1 MPEDRDEGRCFG
13 QHRRDAFGA
22 DHSHHTRPTPH
33 QPHQGQSQRHEDPV
47 HQQSAARQPPGGAG
61 LLFVDGVA
69 KAATGFVLHEVIVA
83 ISYNGA
89 MQTLVMPP
97 GPAAGFD
104 LGGSDESLAR
114 LVRYFSEFGDIYRVF
129 APARGVYNYVI
140 NHPDDIKRVLLS
152 NHRNYTKGEG
162 MDRVKILLGNGIMTS
177 EGDFWRR
184 QRRMMQPSF
193 HRRVID
199 QFSDL
204 IGEVNAGF
212 AARWAQQAARGEAI
226 NVSDDA
232 SELTLQIV
240 LRSIF
245 GTDLDRL
252 ESQLGANPF
261 DVVAKEQNRDLKFAF
276 RFRSLTKLVAEL
288 IGRRRREPEQHFD
301 FLSMLMASR
310 DRDTDEGMSEK
321 ELIDEVLTLIV
332 AGHETTAAALTW
344 TWYLIS
350 QHPDA
355 QARLQA
361 EADRMPGDGT
371 LGLDAA
377 ESLAF
382 THQVLQEA
390 LRLYPPGWL
399 ITRRT
404 IEADELG
411 GYPIAPRTDVFISP
425 YMLHRHPAFWSEP
438 EEFRPERF
446 AGADAAERHRFS
458 YIPFAVGPRHCIG
471 ENIAMFE
478 MLVHVQ
484 AMSRRFHLTRAG
496 SEPIELEAQINLRP
510 RSNLMM
516 RVKAR

>member
-1 MPEDRDEGRCFG
+1 
-13 QHRRDAFGA
+13 
-22 DHSHHTRPTPH
+22 
-33 QPHQGQSQRHEDPV
+33 
-47 HQQSAARQPPGGAG
+47 
-61 LLFVDGVA
+61 
-69 KAATGFVLHEVIVA
+69 
-83 ISYNGA
+83 
-89 MQTLVMPP
+89 MQTPALPP
-97 GPAAGFD
+97 GPAEGFD

-114 LVRYFSEFGDIYRVF
+114 LRRYFAEFGDIYRVF
-129 APARGVYNYVI
+129 APSRGVYNYVI

-199 QFSDL
+199 QFSRL
-204 IGEVNAGF
+204 IREVNDKF
-212 AARWAQQAARGEAI
+212 IARWEQKAARGEPV
-226 NVSDDA
+226 NMSDDA
-232 SELTLQIV
+232 SELTLEIV
-240 LRSIF
+240 LGSIF
-245 GTDLDRL
+245 GSDLARL
-252 ESQLGANPF
+252 ETQFGANPF
-261 DVVAKEQNRDLKFAF
+261 EVVAKEQNRDLKFAF
-276 RFRSLTKLVAEL
+276 RFRSLTKLVQEL
-288 IGRRRREPEQHFD
+288 ITRRRQTSEEHFD
-301 FLSMLMASR
+301 FLSMLMATR
-310 DRDTDEGMSEK
+310 DRETDQPMSDK

-350 QHPDA
+350 QHPEA
-355 QARLQA
+355 QAQLQA
-361 EADRMPGDGT
+361 EADRAGDDQT

-404 IEADELG
+404 LEADELG
-411 GYPIAPRTDVFISP
+411 GFPIAPRTDVFISP

-446 AGADAAERHRFS
+446 AGADAEERHRFA

-478 MLVHVQ
+478 MLVHVH
-484 AMSRRFHLTRAG
+484 AMSRRFRLTRAG
-496 SEPIELEAQINLRP
+496 NEPIELEAQINLRP

-516 RVKAR
+516 TVEAR

>member
-1 MPEDRDEGRCFG
+1 
-13 QHRRDAFGA
+13 
-22 DHSHHTRPTPH
+22 
-33 QPHQGQSQRHEDPV
+33 
-47 HQQSAARQPPGGAG
+47 
-61 LLFVDGVA
+61 
-69 KAATGFVLHEVIVA
+69 
-83 ISYNGA
+83 
-89 MQTLVMPP
+89 MQTLSLPP
-97 GPAAGFD
+97 GPAEGFD

-114 LVRYFSEFGDIYRVF
+114 LRRYFAEFGDIYRVF

-199 QFSDL
+199 QFSVL
-204 IGEVNAGF
+204 IREVNDKF
-212 AARWAQQAARGEAI
+212 AARWADKAARAEPV

-232 SELTLQIV
+232 SELTLEIV

-245 GTDLDRL
+245 GSDLKRL
-252 ESQLGANPF
+252 ETEFGANPF
-261 DVVAKEQNRDLKFAF
+261 EVVAKEQNRDLKFAF

-288 IGRRRREPEQHFD
+288 INRRRREPSEHFD
-301 FLSMLMASR
+301 FLSMLMATR
-310 DRDTDEGMSEK
+310 DRETGAAMSDK

-344 TWYLIS
+344 TWYLIG
-350 QHPDA
+350 QHPETA
-355 QARLQA
+355 EALRA
-361 EADRMPGDGT
+361 EADRTGAGET

-377 ESLAF
+377 EGLHF

-404 IEADELG
+404 LEADQLG
-411 GYPIAPRTDVFISP
+411 GYPIAARTDVFISP

-478 MLVHVQ
+478 MLVHVH
-484 AMSRRFHLTRAG
+484 AMSRRFRLTRAG
-496 SEPIELEAQINLRP
+496 NEPIELEAQINLRP

-516 RVKAR
+516 KVEER

>member
-1 MPEDRDEGRCFG
+1 M
-13 QHRRDAFGA
+13 
-22 DHSHHTRPTPH
+22 
-33 QPHQGQSQRHEDPV
+33 QSI
-47 HQQSAARQPPGGAG
+47 A
-61 LLFVDGVA
+61 L
-69 KAATGFVLHEVIVA
+69 
-83 ISYNGA
+83 
-89 MQTLVMPP
+89 PP
-97 GPAAGFD
+97 GPAEGFD

-114 LVRYFSEFGDIYRVF
+114 LRRYFAQYGDCYRVF
-129 APARGVYNYVI
+129 APGRGVYNYVI

-199 QFSDL
+199 QFSAL
-204 IGEVNAGF
+204 IREVNDKF
-212 AARWAQQAARGEAI
+212 AARWAEKAARGEAI
-226 NVSDDA
+226 NLSDDT
-232 SELTLQIV
+232 SELTLEIV

-245 GTDLDRL
+245 GSDLERL
-252 ESQLGANPF
+252 EKQFGANPF
-261 DVVAKEQNRDLKFAF
+261 EVVAKEQNRDLKFAF

-288 IGRRRREPEQHFD
+288 INRRRQTPEEHFD
-301 FLSMLMASR
+301 FLEMLMASR
-310 DRDTDEGMSEK
+310 DRETDQPMSDK

-344 TWYLIS
+344 TWYLIGR
-350 QHPDA
+350 HPQTA
-355 QARLQA
+355 ERLQA
-361 EADRMPGDGT
+361 EADRTSPDQT

-377 ESLAF
+377 ESLRF

-404 IEADELG
+404 LEADELG
-411 GYPIAPRTDVFISP
+411 GFAIPARTDVFISP

-446 AGADAAERHRFS
+446 AGADAEERHRFS

-478 MLVHVQ
+478 MLVHVHT
-484 AMSRRFHLTRAG
+484 MSRRFRLTRAG
-496 SEPIELEAQINLRP
+496 DEPIELEAQINLRP
-510 RSNLMM
+510 RSSLMM
-516 RVKAR
+516 TVETR

>member
-1 MPEDRDEGRCFG
+1 
-13 QHRRDAFGA
+13 
-22 DHSHHTRPTPH
+22 
-33 QPHQGQSQRHEDPV
+33 
-47 HQQSAARQPPGGAG
+47 
-61 LLFVDGVA
+61 
-69 KAATGFVLHEVIVA
+69 
-83 ISYNGA
+83 
-89 MQTLVMPP
+89 MQTPVLPP
-97 GPAAGFD
+97 GPTEGFD

-114 LVRYFSEFGDIYRVF
+114 LRRYFKEYGDLYRVF
-129 APARGVYNYVI
+129 APGRGVYNYVI

-199 QFSDL
+199 QFSLL
-204 IGEVNAGF
+204 IRDVNDKF
-212 AARWAQQAARGEAI
+212 AARWADKAARGEAV
-226 NVSDDA
+226 NMSDDA
-232 SELTLQIV
+232 SELTLEIV

-245 GTDLDRL
+245 GSDLARL
-252 ESQLGANPF
+252 EAQFGANPF
-261 DVVAKEQNRDLKFAF
+261 EVVAKEQNRDLKFAF

-288 IGRRRREPEQHFD
+288 INRRRQTSEEHFD
-301 FLSMLMASR
+301 FLSMLMATR
-310 DRDTDEGMSEK
+310 DRESGAAMSDK

-344 TWYLIS
+344 TWYLVS
-350 QHPDA
+350 QHPETA
-355 QARLQA
+355 ERLQA
-361 EADRMPGDGT
+361 EADRTAAGQT

-377 ESLAF
+377 EALQF
-382 THQVLQEA
+382 THQVLQES

-404 IEADELG
+404 LEADELG
-411 GYPIAPRTDVFISP
+411 GFPIAPRTDVFISP
-425 YMLHRHPAFWSEP
+425 YMLHRHPAYWSEP

-446 AGADAAERHRFS
+446 AGADAEERHRFS

-478 MLVHVQ
+478 MLVHVH
-484 AMSRRFHLTRAG
+484 AMSRRFRLTRA
-496 SEPIELEAQINLRP
+496 SNEPIELEAQINLRP

-516 RVKAR
+516 MVEAR

>member
-1 MPEDRDEGRCFG
+1 
-13 QHRRDAFGA
+13 
-22 DHSHHTRPTPH
+22 
-33 QPHQGQSQRHEDPV
+33 
-47 HQQSAARQPPGGAG
+47 
-61 LLFVDGVA
+61 
-69 KAATGFVLHEVIVA
+69 
-83 ISYNGA
+83 
-89 MQTLVMPP
+89 MQTTVLPP
-97 GPAAGFD
+97 GPAEGFD
-104 LGGSDESLAR
+104 LGGNDESLAR
-114 LVRYFSEFGDIYRVF
+114 LSRYFAEFGDIYRVF
-129 APARGVYNYVI
+129 APGRGVYNYVI
-140 NHPDDIKRVLLS
+140 NHPDDIKRVLLT

-199 QFSDL
+199 QFSAL
-204 IGEVNAGF
+204 IREVNDKF
-212 AARWAQQAARGEAI
+212 AARWAEKAARAEAV
-226 NVSDDA
+226 NLSDDT
-232 SELTLQIV
+232 SELTLEIV

-245 GTDLDRL
+245 GSDLARL
-252 ESQLGANPF
+252 EKQLGANPF
-261 DVVAKEQNRDLKFAF
+261 EVVAKEQNRDLKFAF

-288 IGRRRREPEQHFD
+288 IERRRRQPEEHFD
-301 FLSMLMASR
+301 FLSMLMATR
-310 DRDTDEGMSEK
+310 DRSTNEAMSDK

-344 TWYLIS
+344 TWYLIG

-355 QARLQA
+355 AEQLQS
-361 EADRMPGDGT
+361 EADRAGSDQT

-377 ESLAF
+377 ESLQF

-404 IEADELG
+404 LEADELG
-411 GYPIAPRTDVFISP
+411 GYPIAPRTDVFVSP
-425 YMLHRHPAFWSEP
+425 YTLHRHPAYWSDP

-446 AGADAAERHRFS
+446 AGADAEERHRFA

-478 MLVHVQ
+478 MLVHVH
-484 AMSRRFHLTRAG
+484 AMSRRFRLTPAG
-496 SEPIELEAQINLRP
+496 NDPIELEAQINLRP
-510 RSNLMM
+510 RSSLMM
-516 RVKAR
+516 NVEGR